1 MNSNKELFFCPLECG
16 ARIKNFYKHIVKCRK
31 KNKLNVEY
39 FICPYNINHILNVK
53 VFAIHKE
60 NCEDKPNPNS
70 EDSDDEDI
78 VNKFKTYEE
87 NENENSDNSSEDD
100 DNNKKDCVNKKRKK
114 YIKTTYDK
122 EEDIDEDSLKFFNK
136 VYLN

>member
-1 MNSNKELFFCPLECG
+1 MISNKELFFCPLECG

-78 VNKFKTYEE
+78 INKFKSYEE
-87 NENENSDNSSEDD
+87 NEKSDNSSEDD
-100 DNNKKDCVNKKRKK
+100 DNNKNNCVNKKRKK

>member
-78 VNKFKTYEE
+78 INKFKSYE
-87 NENENSDNSSEDD
+87 ENENSDNSSEDD
-100 DNNKKDCVNKKRKK
+100 DNKKNNCVIKKRKK

>member
-53 VFAIHKE
+53 EFAIHKE

-78 VNKFKTYEE
+78 INKFKSYE
-87 NENENSDNSSEDD
+87 ENENSDNSSEDD
-100 DNNKKDCVNKKRKK
+100 DNNKNNCVNKKRKK